1 MADPVTITMVAIFA
15 TTIINAGVNTKFQ
28 NDQICDLDDQID
40 SLTDKIQTVTNQWAT
55 VIVDDQTTFDKVRES
70 TVETLQTCQTLQQK
84 TVSTQQ
90 TLRRQ
95 KSLLTLVSFI
105 IVLTTGLSLFIKLL
119 LRKQESGIK
128 TNLDLTSYKFKK

>member
-28 NDQICDLDDQID
+28 NDQIY

-55 VIVDDQTTFDKVRES
+55 VTGDDQNTFDIIRES

-95 KSLLTLVSFI
+95 KYLLTLVSFI
-105 IVLTTGLSLFIKLL
+105 IVLTTGLSLFLKLL

>member
-40 SLTDKIQTVTNQWAT
+40 SLTDEIQNLTKQWST
-55 VIVDDQTTFDKVRES
+55 VIAGEQYSFDSIRSS